1 MKTNNPQGW
10 IKLHR
15 SILDWEWYDEP
26 NTFRLFLH
34 LLLKANHK
42 PRSYR
47 GVLIQEG
54 QVMTG
59 FSKLSD
65 QTKISLQSV
74 RTCLKRLELT
84 NEITIKSTTQ
94 GTIIQLVNY
103 SKYQVSTSEV
113 TNEQQTTNK
122 RLTTNKNDNNE
133 NNALDTQKFLE
144 WFNKRRT
151 QYLEIPSN
159 SNRLTRPTE
168 MHLESLK
175 KAHTNEDFE
184 KAMINLCNDQWA
196 NESSQVIPNHLLKP
210 DNFTKYL
217 NKEQKPII
225 TKRQKISRGWKL
237 C

>member
-42 PRSYR
+42 PKRYR
-47 GVLIQEG
+47 GVLIEEG

-59 FSKLSD
+59 FSKLSE

-84 NEITIKSTTQ
+84 NEVTVKSSAQ

-103 SKYQVSTSEV
+103 SKYQVVTSELT
-113 TNEQQTTNK
+113 TNQQTTNR

-133 NNALDTQKFLE
+133 KKDVYRAFDHLSLSQEEFSRLEQRWTKKQIDQVLDSIENYKK
-144 WFNKRRT
+144 NKSYKSL
-151 QYLEIPSN
+151 YLTSKNWLIKDYKEKETKIQAIK
-159 SNRLTRPTE
+159 
-168 MHLESLK
+168 HW
-175 KAHTNEDFE
+175 NEE
-184 KAMINLCNDQWA
+184 L
-196 NESSQVIPNHLLKP
+196 
-210 DNFTKYL
+210 
-217 NKEQKPII
+217 
-225 TKRQKISRGWKL
+225 
-237 C
+237 